1 MTEIADLRKNYALA
15 GLSESDLAADPFA
28 QFQQWFDKAQN
39 AGVIEP
45 NAMTVATVNSA
56 GEPSGR
62 TLLLKGVDDSG
73 FTFFTNYESAKGS
86 DLAQSPAVSM
96 VFPWLALE
104 RQVLVRGTVTKVS
117 REETESYFQSR
128 PHGSQLGAWASEQSR
143 PVPDRAT
150 LEARLTAATDRFKT
164 EPLTAPPHWG
174 GYRVDP
180 TYVEFWQGRPS
191 RLHDRLVY
199 RRSSTGWIVER
210 LSP

>member
-1 MTEIADLRKNYALA
+1 MTKIADLRKNYALA
-15 GLSESDLAADPFA
+15 GLSESDLAADPFT
-28 QFQQWFDKAQN
+28 QFRQWFDEAQN

-45 NAMTVATVNSA
+45 NAMTVATVNPA
-56 GEPSGR
+56 GEPSAR

-73 FTFFTNYESAKGS
+73 FTFFTNYDSAKGG
-86 DLAQSPAVSM
+86 DLAQNPAVSM

-117 REETESYFQSR
+117 REETESYFKSR

-150 LEARLTAATDRFKT
+150 LEGRLAAATERFKT

-180 TYVEFWQGRPS
+180 TYVEFWQGRPN

-199 RRSSTGWIVER
+199 RRRSTGWIVER
-210 LSP
+210 LAP

>member
-28 QFQQWFDKAQN
+28 QFQQWFDEAQN

-56 GEPSGR
+56 GEPSAR

-86 DLAQSPAVSM
+86 DLAQNPAVSM

-104 RQVLVRGTVTKVS
+104 RQVLVRGTDTKVS

-150 LEARLTAATDRFKT
+150 LEARLAAATDRFKT

>member
-15 GLSESDLAADPFA
+15 GLSESDLAADPFT
-28 QFQQWFDKAQN
+28 QFKQWFDEAQK

-45 NAMTVATVNSA
+45 NAMTVATVNPD
-56 GEPSGR
+56 GEPSAR
-62 TLLLKGVDDSG
+62 TLLLKGVDSSG

-86 DLAQSPAVSM
+86 DLAQNPAVSM

-150 LEARLTAATDRFKT
+150 LEARLATATERFKT

-174 GYRVDP
+174 GYRVAP
-180 TYVEFWQGRPS
+180 NYVEFWQGRPS

-199 RRSSTGWIVER
+199 RRGSAGWIVER
-210 LSP
+210 LAP